1 MTKTSP
7 ARFSPLALMLPLLLG
22 MIAFASMRPG
32 TGSSTTNVFAEQNRN
47 TSAPKSAKKTSTKVD
62 CSKAD
67 DAAMAAQIKE
77 RLSKQAIL
85 KNEKDIDV
93 DVKASVVT
101 LSGRVSSRSHR
112 TAAVAE
118 AKKVKCVKNII
129 DKLTDPNCN
138 CAPNEFCCNG
148 VCQTQ
153 PCPMKP
159 TKPKK

>member
-7 ARFSPLALMLPLLLG
+7 ARFSPLALILPLLLG
-22 MIAFASMRPG
+22 MIAFASMRTG
-32 TGSSTTNVFAEQNRN
+32 TRSSTTNVFAEQNRN
-47 TSAPKSAKKTSTKVD
+47 TSTPKSAKKSSTKVD
-62 CSKAD
+62 CSTAD
-67 DAAMAAQIKE
+67 DAALTAQIKE

-93 DVKASVVT
+93 DVKAGVVT
-101 LSGRVSSRSHR
+101 LSGRVSSMSHR

-118 AKKVKCVKNII
+118 AKKVKCVKNVVH
-129 DKLTDPNCN
+129 KLYNPNCY
-138 CAPNEFCCNG
+138 CAANEFCCQG

-159 TKPKK
+159 KTSK